1 MLNTGDALIFSPIIG
16 KQDMKALGTDWPAG
30 QPNRVPLLQEKE
42 MSYSSSLS
50 ISQDLFCK
58 SFSFL
63 LVHLQILFA
72 LVQFSSVQ

>member
-1 MLNTGDALIFSPIIG
+1 
-16 KQDMKALGTDWPAG
+16 MKALGTDWPAG

-50 ISQDLFCK
+50 VSQDLFCK

-63 LVHLQILFA
+63 LIHLQILFA
-72 LVQFSSVQ
+72 LASN